1 VSAFERLHP
10 TIQHHVVNTLGWREL
25 RPLQAA
31 SIDPLLDGSHA
42 LLLAPTAGGKTEAA
56 FLPLLSRMV
65 TEDWQGLSIIYVCP
79 LKALLNNLHARLER
93 YCQWVGRSC
102 AVWHGDILDSARKAI
117 IRDIPDCLLTTPE
130 SLEAILVSTR
140 IDHRRLFASTR
151 AVVIDEVHA
160 FAGDDRGWHA
170 LSVLERV
177 SRLAGHELQRVG
189 LSATVGNPDELLN
202 WLAEHCQGP
211 RRLVQI
217 GATSNQPQPEIS
229 IDYVGSLENAATV
242 ISGLHRGEKRLVFCD
257 SRSRVEQLG
266 SLLRAAGVET
276 HVSHSS
282 LSADERRIAEQA
294 FAGGGNCVIV
304 ATSTLELG
312 IDVGDLDR
320 VIQIDS
326 PSTVASFLQRI
337 GRTGRRPGSSRNCLF
352 LATTPE
358 SLLQATALVALWRQS
373 FVEPIQPPVWP
384 IHLLGQQL
392 LALLLQE
399 KSLPAGAW
407 EKWLLRLPCF
417 AAIGSEDRAQL
428 IQHLL
433 AKKFIHDDQGV
444 WMIGEETESEFGFR
458 HFAEF
463 TSVFTSPPVFEVWHG
478 RRHVG
483 TVDQANFLGAP
494 ERRGALGLGGRSWKV
509 CEIDWGKRTV
519 EVVPEI
525 GSAKTRWS
533 GAAKSL
539 TLELCQGIKKM
550 LCADEMP
557 VGLSHR
563 GTECLAQERRE
574 FIWLRESRS
583 GTLPREDGVTEW
595 WTFAGR
601 QMNRRLSEVISN
613 LGGELP
619 SFDNLRLLVRTAD
632 CPLIQPALSSL
643 VEGTAAKPEVNED
656 ATPKFSE
663 LLPPAF
669 RDQLIRLRMGQGCD
683 IKASAEMLRTSGP
696 LRI

>member
-1 VSAFERLHP
+1 MSAFERLHP

-31 SIDPLLDGSHA
+31 SIDPLLDGAHA

-65 TEDWQGLSIIYVCP
+65 AENWEGLSIIYVCP

-140 IDHRRLFASTR
+140 IDHRRLFATTR

-177 SRLAGHELQRVG
+177 TRLAGHELQRVG
-189 LSATVGNPDELLN
+189 LSATVGNPDQLLN
-202 WLAEHCQGP
+202 WLAGHCEGTKQ
-211 RRLVQI
+211 LVQI
-217 GATSNQPQPEIS
+217 PGSANQPAPEVV
-229 IDYVGSLENAATV
+229 IDFVGSLENAASV
-242 ISGLHRGEKRLVFCD
+242 IAALHRGEKRLVFCD
-257 SRSRVEQLG
+257 SRSRVEQLAL
-266 SLLRAAGVET
+266 LLRAAGEET

-294 FAGGGNCVIV
+294 FADGGNCVIV

-320 VIQIDS
+320 VIQIDA

-337 GRTGRRPGSSRNCLF
+337 GRTGRRPGSKRNCLF
-352 LATTPE
+352 LATTPD
-358 SLLQATALVALWRQS
+358 SLIQATALVTLWRNGY
-373 FVEPIQPPVWP
+373 VEPIQPPAWP
-384 IHLLGQQL
+384 IHLLGQQM

-399 KSLPAGAW
+399 KSLPAGDW
-407 EKWLLRLPCF
+407 EKWLMRLPCF
-417 AAIGSEDRAQL
+417 SSMNADDRAAL
-428 IQHLL
+428 VGHLTS
-433 AKKFIHDDQGV
+433 KKFIHDDQGV
-444 WMIGEETESEFGFR
+444 WMIGDETESEFGFR

-483 TVDQANFLGAP
+483 TVDQANFFGSP
-494 ERRGALGLGGRSWKV
+494 ERRATLGLGGRSWKV
-509 CEIDWGKRTV
+509 CEINWSKRTV
-519 EVVPEI
+519 EVLPDE
-525 GSAKTRWS
+525 GSGKTRWS
-533 GAAKSL
+533 GTGKSL
-539 TLELCQGIKKM
+539 GFEMCQAIKAVLCGDDIP
-550 LCADEMP
+550 A
-557 VGLSHR
+557 GLSQR
-563 GTECLAQERRE
+563 GIERVGQERADFE
-574 FIWLRESRS
+574 WLRTSTMQ
-583 GTLPREDGVTEW
+583 TLQRNDGVTEW

-601 QMNRRLSEVISN
+601 QVNRRLSDLIAAQEI
-613 LGGELP
+613 ERP
-619 SFDNLRLLVRTAD
+619 SFDNLRLLVRTTDRNVMKSAIRSLIDGVAPPVAVDAD
-632 CPLIQPALSSL
+632 
-643 VEGTAAKPEVNED
+643 AA
-656 ATPKFSE
+656 PKFSE
-663 LLPPAF
+663 LLPPDI
-669 RDQLIRLRMGQGCD
+669 RDRLIRERLNQGLNVRSMTNGLT
-683 IKASAEMLRTSGP
+683 AMFS
-696 LRI
+696 

>member
-1 VSAFERLHP
+1 MSAFERLHP

-31 SIDPLLDGSHA
+31 SIDPLLDRAHA

-65 TEDWQGLSIIYVCP
+65 TEDWQGLSVIYVCP
-79 LKALLNNLHARLER
+79 LKALLNNLHARLQR

-102 AVWHGDILDSARKAI
+102 AVWHGDVLDSARKAI

-140 IDHRRLFASTR
+140 IDHRRLFATTR

-170 LSVLERV
+170 LAVLERV
-177 SRLAGHELQRVG
+177 TRLAGHELQRVG
-189 LSATVGNPDELLN
+189 LSATVGNPEQLLN
-202 WLAEHCQGP
+202 WLAGHCEGKRQ
-211 RRLVQI
+211 LVQI
-217 GATSNQPQPEIS
+217 PASAGQSEPEVV
-229 IDYVGSLENAATV
+229 IDFVGSLENAASV
-242 ISGLHRGEKRLVFCD
+242 IAALYRGEKRLVFCD
-257 SRSRVEQLG
+257 SRSRVEQLAL
-266 SLLRAAGVET
+266 LLRAAGVET

-282 LSADERRIAEQA
+282 LSADERRTAEQA
-294 FAGGGNCVIV
+294 FADGGNCVIV

-320 VIQIDS
+320 VIQIDA

-337 GRTGRRPGSSRNCLF
+337 GRTGRRPGTKRNCLF
-352 LATTPE
+352 LTTTTE
-358 SLLQATALVALWRQS
+358 ALLQAVALVTLWRRGY
-373 FVEPIQPPVWP
+373 VEPICPPQWP

-399 KSLPAGAW
+399 NSVAAADW

-417 AAIGSEDRAQL
+417 AAISPDDRAML
-428 IQHLL
+428 IQHLVSQ
-433 AKKFIHDDQGV
+433 KFIHDDQGV
-444 WMIGEETESEFGFR
+444 WMIGDETESEFGFR

-483 TVDQANFLGAP
+483 TVDQANFFGSSD
-494 ERRGALGLGGRSWKV
+494 RRATLGLGGRSWKIT
-509 CEIDWGKRTV
+509 EINWSNRTV
-519 EVVPEI
+519 QVLPDE

-533 GAAKSL
+533 GTGKSL
-539 TLELCQGIKKM
+539 GFEMCQAIKAVLCGDDIVQ
-550 LCADEMP
+550 
-557 VGLSHR
+557 GLSQR
-563 GTECLAQERRE
+563 GVERVRQERAE
-574 FIWLRESRS
+574 FQWLRTARMP
-583 GTLPREDGVTEW
+583 TVQRNDGVTEW

-601 QMNRRLSEVISN
+601 QLNRRLSELIAGKEV
-613 LGGELP
+613 EKP
-619 SFDNLRLLVRTAD
+619 SFDNLRLLVRTTDRNVMIA
-632 CPLIQPALSSL
+632 AVRSL
-643 VEGTAAKPEVNED
+643 VGGDAPPSAVDADAA
-656 ATPKFSE
+656 PKFSE
-663 LLPPAF
+663 LLTPTF
-669 RDQLIRLRMGQGCD
+669 RDRLIRQRLNHGLNVEAAT
-683 IKASAEMLRTSGP
+683 ASLALAPS
-696 LRI
+696 

>member
-65 TEDWQGLSIIYVCP
+65 AENWQGMSVIYVCP

-140 IDHRRLFASTR
+140 IDHRRLFATTR

-177 SRLAGHELQRVG
+177 TRLAGHELQRVG
-189 LSATVGNPDELLN
+189 LSATVGNPDELLS
-202 WLAEHCQGP
+202 WLAGHCQGS

-217 GATSNQPQPEIS
+217 AAAANHSQPEIG
-229 IDYVGSLENAATV
+229 IDYVGSLENAAAV
-242 ISGLHRGEKRLVFCD
+242 IAGIHRGEKRLVFCD

-266 SLLRAAGVET
+266 SLLRSAGVET

-282 LSADERRIAEQA
+282 LSADERRTAEQA
-294 FAGGGNCVIV
+294 FADGGNCVIV

-320 VIQIDS
+320 VIQIDA
-326 PSTVASFLQRI
+326 PGTVASFLQRI

-352 LATTPE
+352 LATTAE
-358 SLLQATALVALWRQS
+358 SLLQATALVALWRNG
-373 FVEPIQPPVWP
+373 FVEPIKPPVWP

-417 AAIGSEDRAQL
+417 SAIEFEDCARL
-428 IQHLL
+428 IDHLL

-444 WMIGEETESEFGFR
+444 WMIGEETETEFGFR

-483 TVDQANFLGAP
+483 TVDQTNFLGAP
-494 ERRGALGLGGRSWKV
+494 ERRVTLGLGGRSWKV

-519 EVVPEI
+519 EVIPES

-533 GAAKSL
+533 GVAKSL
-539 TLELCQGIKKM
+539 TFELCQGIKKM
-550 LCADEMP
+550 LCTDEMP
-557 VGLSHR
+557 AGLSHR
-563 GTECLAQERRE
+563 GTECLTQERQE
-574 FIWLRESRS
+574 FVWLRDSRT

-613 LGGELP
+613 LGGERP

-632 CPLIQPALSSL
+632 GPLIQSALSSL
-643 VEGTAAKPEVNED
+643 VEGTAAKPEVNGD

-669 RDQLIRLRMGQGCD
+669 RDQLVRLRMDQGRE
-683 IKASAEMLRTSGP
+683 IRASAQQLRASGSLP
-696 LRI
+696 I